1 MGMGPP
7 QHNPDALAS
16 GQSEYDHS
24 IAFFDVALIQARRAS
39 EGIYKPDA
47 QAREYT
53 SPTRKR
59 GNISGDFPI
68 SPLRVLMKGSQQT
81 PAVIP
86 SGSCLLSTESGDG
99 AALITG

>member
-16 GQSEYDHS
+16 GQSEHDHS

-47 QAREYT
+47 QAREYF
-53 SPTRKR
+53 R
-59 GNISGDFPI
+59 GFPDPSLARFDEGI
-68 SPLRVLMKGSQQT
+68 AANACCDPFGIMF
-81 PAVIP
+81 AVDRIR
-86 SGSCLLSTESGDG
+86 
-99 AALITG
+99 